1 MAAKVFTE
9 SIKLKVIQLMYGFK
23 TMKNNPFKTRDYLMG
38 AVSSLN
44 IVNFWPALLPVL
56 FEMVLFHFTITLLF
70 LLLIWRFILYPFSFE
85 NIIFMLLFEC

>member
-9 SIKLKVIQLMYGFK
+9 SIKLKVNQLMYGFK

-44 IVNFWPALLPVL
+44 IVNF
-56 FEMVLFHFTITLLF
+56 
-70 LLLIWRFILYPFSFE
+70 
-85 NIIFMLLFEC
+85 